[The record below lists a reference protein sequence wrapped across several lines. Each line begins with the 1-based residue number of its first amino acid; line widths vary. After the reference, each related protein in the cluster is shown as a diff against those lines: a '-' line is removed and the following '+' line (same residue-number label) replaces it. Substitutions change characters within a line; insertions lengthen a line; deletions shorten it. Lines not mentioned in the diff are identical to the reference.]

1 MKHEN
6 KDHSCFELVQLLI
19 SISIPI
25 AIGIH
30 TVLENNC
37 ELTITNN
44 NRQQD
49 LDLAD
54 SEKKKDLILREC
66 QKILRKV
73 IERYGTQIEENTSG
87 SLVARSKLITYR
99 SDEYRP
105 PVLLQ
110 SANLPD
116 LNLIAESERR
126 VLYNLS
132 LEGIIMTSADFYE
145 INIRGARLNSSILNH
160 VDFSSP
166 WNTPSFDD
174 EIGTF
179 KSNSSQ
185 LLFEKTNL
193 TYASF
198 VFVTNEKAAFT
209 LTIMDN
215 ASLGAFFSCSN
226 CIFDFTD
233 MAGVNFEKC

>member
-1 MKHEN
+1 M
-6 KDHSCFELVQLLI
+6 SS
-19 SISIPI
+19 SISHVQDSDGKLATESAPP
-25 AIGIH
+25 GM
-30 TVLENNC
+30 NS
-37 ELTITNN
+37 ITNTVGMRPSKN
-44 NRQQD
+44 QISSPIDLSHVQQNSCHE
-49 LDLAD
+49 LGCTAD
-54 SEKKKDLILREC
+54 H
-66 QKILRKV
+66 
-73 IERYGTQIEENTSG
+73 T
-87 SLVARSKLITYR
+87 KLITYR

>member
-30 TVLENNC
+30 TVLENN
-37 ELTITNN
+37 
-44 NRQQD
+44 
-49 LDLAD
+49 
-54 SEKKKDLILREC
+54 
-66 QKILRKV
+66 
-73 IERYGTQIEENTSG
+73 
-87 SLVARSKLITYR
+87 SKLITYR